1 MLGWIF
7 GTMNIATSTVTVSDG
22 LQSFHVLTGTASN
35 GTTRDKISKHAD
47 TFKILIRVKVN

>member
-1 MLGWIF
+1 
-7 GTMNIATSTVTVSDG
+7 MNIATSTVTVSEG

-47 TFKILIRVKVN
+47 TFKILNSCKSK